1 MDKPTIKV
9 LLIDDDEGIFQSIR
23 NKAANDNIHLIYA
36 QSLVEGLSILDD
48 DTQVRGIILD
58 GKGFIDQGQIKGSE
72 TSNFVFQA
80 LQTLRLYEEK
90 KRKYFSKVVFT
101 AWYDQ
106 LLEPL
111 GENIKVFDKKK
122 AAIDQNV
129 LTNMFLELRQ
139 EIESSEDLEL
149 IQYHKDLFNL
159 FDNHYLKAKDSEL
172 LLQILKR
179 QKNNIASFNDI
190 RKLLEKI
197 YNRLNQ
203 TDIKLIP
210 DNLFHKKDS
219 PNLTY
224 IAKYFAGLE
233 VKQNNNVLYRFTG
246 KKLIP
251 DHIIYCM
258 DFISKTC
265 GALSHSYQFKTSQN
279 INSSLIEALFEI
291 LLWLKETI
299 DQKKQFK
306 NQF

>member
-1 MDKPTIKV
+1 MEK
-9 LLIDDDEGIFQSIR
+9 G
-23 NKAANDNIHLIYA
+23 
-36 QSLVEGLSILDD
+36 
-48 DTQVRGIILD
+48 QV
-58 GKGFIDQGQIKGSE
+58 KGSE
-72 TSNFVFQA
+72 TSSFVFQA
-80 LQTLRLYEEK
+80 LQQLRLFEER

-149 IQYHKDLFNL
+149 IQYYKDLFNL
-159 FDNHYLKAKDSEL
+159 FDNHYLQAKDSEL

-203 TDIKLIP
+203 NDIKLIP
-210 DNLFHKKDS
+210 DNLFHKKES
-219 PNLTY
+219 PNFTFISRYL
-224 IAKYFAGLE
+224 GGNE
-233 VKQNNNVLYRFTG
+233 VKKNETILYRGTG
-246 KKLIP
+246 NKRIP
-251 DHIIYCM
+251 DHILYCM
-258 DFISKTC
+258 DFITKSC
-265 GALSHSYQFKTSQN
+265 GALSHTYNFKTSIHVN
-279 INSSLIEALFEI
+279 TALFNTLFEI
-291 LLWLKETI
+291 LIWLKGRI
-299 DQKKQFK
+299 DNKDSLKD
-306 NQF
+306 

>member
-1 MDKPTIKV
+1 MDRPIIKI

-23 NKAANDNIHLIYA
+23 NKAANENIHLIYA
-36 QSLVEGLSILDD
+36 QSLSEGLLILDD
-48 DTQVRGIILD
+48 DTQIRGIILD
-58 GKGFIDQGQIKGSE
+58 GKGFLEKAQIKGSE

-90 KRKYFSKVVFT
+90 KRIYFSKVVFT

-203 TDIKLIP
+203 NDIKLIP
-210 DNLFHKKDS
+210 DNLFHKKES
-219 PNLTY
+219 PNFTFISRYL
-224 IAKYFAGLE
+224 GGNE
-233 VKQNNNVLYRFTG
+233 VKKNETILYRSTG
-246 KKLIP
+246 NKRIP
-251 DHIIYCM
+251 DHILYCM
-258 DFISKTC
+258 DFITKSC
-265 GALSHSYQFKTSQN
+265 GALSHTYNFKTSIHVNTALFN
-279 INSSLIEALFEI
+279 ILFEI
-291 LLWLKETI
+291 LIWLKGSI
-299 DQKKQFK
+299 DNK
-306 NQF
+306 NPLKD